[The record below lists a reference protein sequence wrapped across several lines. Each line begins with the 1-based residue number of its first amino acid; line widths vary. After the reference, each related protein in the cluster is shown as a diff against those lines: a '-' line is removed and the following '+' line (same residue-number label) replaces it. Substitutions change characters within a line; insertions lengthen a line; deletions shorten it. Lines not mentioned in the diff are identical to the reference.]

1 MLVHNAVANRAH
13 ATTTL
18 DAMLKRNVATYPL
31 ELTLRPGVRAVLV
44 ELGSML
50 RHSPQWRRGVEMVS
64 RHNCYKHYCYL
75 GTSVALQKSLLQ
87 ALDLHAHELIAKRLQ
102 GTHDHNDHALKKLH
116 AELRQKLVDV
126 RGRGSAYFKEWF
138 FQNPISH
145 LRECDGDRCEFWRFR
160 YPHRRDAA
168 LQAIVDQALARF
180 PPRSAA
186 PLVVSSF
193 GAGLLYQ
200 EFCHVAKL
208 IHAGYR
214 AIRLVLVDTAYTP
227 WKQKY
232 LARDGCC
239 RIYCQPSS
247 ELHPDLLR
255 PAPSYSAPGTTKET
269 LENAA
274 ATSVNNAISFVLY
287 NEAIFQFV
295 QWFATEPDVDVQVLV
310 YDSVDAYVADCQ
322 IAPQEV
328 RMSGRPLIR
337 HTTAHASRLAH
348 PFSTPPSPPPGARAH
363 LLGDRLQGQRQAA
376 RGAREPHGREHAAL
390 RRRLRQ
396 ARHKTGR
403 VAARSVRRGPRP
415 PAAPANTA
423 RRCSRVALRRSVR
436 GVRAVASTRHV
447 GSARVPLAN
456 EHSPAL
462 RRRVCVLG
470 LFACGCR
477 AHILKRIHA

>member
-1 MLVHNAVANRAH
+1 
-13 ATTTL
+13 
-18 DAMLKRNVATYPL
+18 
-31 ELTLRPGVRAVLV
+31 
-44 ELGSML
+44 ML

-126 RGRGSAYFKEWF
+126 RSRGSAYFKEWF

-214 AIRLVLVDTAYTP
+214 AIRLVLVDTRTRRGSRSTSRATV
-227 WKQKY
+227 
-232 LARDGCC
+232 
-239 RIYCQPSS
+239 
-247 ELHPDLLR
+247 
-255 PAPSYSAPGTTKET
+255 
-269 LENAA
+269 AA
-274 ATSVNNAISFVLY
+274 AST
-287 NEAIFQFV
+287 
-295 QWFATEPDVDVQVLV
+295 
-310 YDSVDAYVADCQ
+310 
-322 IAPQEV
+322 
-328 RMSGRPLIR
+328 
-337 HTTAHASRLAH
+337 ASRR
-348 PFSTPPSPPPGARAH
+348 PSCTPTCCAPRRPT
-363 LLGDRLQGQRQAA
+363 
-376 RGAREPHGREHAAL
+376 
-390 RRRLRQ
+390 RRR
-396 ARHKTGR
+396 
-403 VAARSVRRGPRP
+403 
-415 PAAPANTA
+415 A
-423 RRCSRVALRRSVR
+423 RRRRRSR
-436 GVRAVASTRHV
+436 T
-447 GSARVPLAN
+447 
-456 EHSPAL
+456 
-462 RRRVCVLG
+462 RRR
-470 LFACGCR
+470 R
-477 AHILKRIHA
+477 A

>member
-1 MLVHNAVANRAH
+1 
-13 ATTTL
+13 
-18 DAMLKRNVATYPL
+18 MLKRNVATYPL

-145 LRECDGDRCEFWRFR
+145 LRECDGDRCEFRRFR

-328 RMSGRPLIR
+328 RPTDRPHRTHASHQRLAP
-337 HTTAHASRLAH
+337 HTTANS
-348 PFSTPPSPPPGARAH
+348 PPSPPA
-363 LLGDRLQGQRQAA
+363 
-376 RGAREPHGREHAAL
+376 
-390 RRRLRQ
+390 
-396 ARHKTGR
+396 
-403 VAARSVRRGPRP
+403 
-415 PAAPANTA
+415 
-423 RRCSRVALRRSVR
+423 RCSRTSARRST
-436 GVRAVASTRHV
+436 TRTTT
-447 GSARVPLAN
+447 SCSR
-456 EHSPAL
+456 SP
-462 RRRVCVLG
+462 
-470 LFACGCR
+470 
-477 AHILKRIHA
+477 